1 MNSSSVVLE
10 ELLCSGFAPHNVT
23 VGSVV
28 YEYVFPGTGEKRNTM
43 SKNKN
48 NNSCTMLWQHCP
60 TMSDN
65 SCTTLWNHCTIMGA
79 HKNNVCTPDGQI
91 GQNWKGGETKHSTTL
106 SNISYTTIPKK
117 YGGGTQGDGMVHNH
131 VCTQKQCVHTRWPN
145 RPKVKRGWNKALSN
159 LKIH

>member
-10 ELLCSGFAPHNVT
+10 EQRMTSLPPYNVT

-28 YEYVFPGTGEKRNTM
+28 YEYLFPGTGEKRNTM
-43 SKNKN
+43 SKTQKQQQLHNVVTALPN
-48 NNSCTMLWQHCP
+48 NVWQR
-60 TMSDN
+60 
-65 SCTTLWNHCTIMGA
+65 CTTLCNHCTIMCA

-91 GQNWKGGETKHSTTL
+91 GQNWKRGETKHSATL

-117 YGGGTQGDGMVHNH
+117 YGGGTQGDGMAHNH

-145 RPKVKRGWNKALSN
+145 WPKLKKGWNKALSN
-159 LKIH
+159 LK